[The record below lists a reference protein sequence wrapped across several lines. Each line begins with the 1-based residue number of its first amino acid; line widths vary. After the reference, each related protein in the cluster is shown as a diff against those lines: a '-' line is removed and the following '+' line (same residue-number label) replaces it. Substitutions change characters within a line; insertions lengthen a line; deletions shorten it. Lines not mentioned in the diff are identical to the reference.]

1 MEEQH
6 NSFYNGNKTLYVIS
20 ESTGDKKLQIT
31 EVLPREK
38 RRTKS
43 QGNFSPSPYTISKN
57 LLRET
62 TTTTTTWEKLNLQNF
77 LRGGGGAYLQTP
89 LEARLKRLKKLPIF
103 TQKELIYANS
113 PRLSKSYRG
122 EKTWGEMTS
131 YRFHRYSG
139 EGGGNSLEILVL
151 HAGHD
156 SLQISQ
162 YWLGFAL
169 IWSYLLQLTSLKK
182 DLKQYWRYL
191 AQDEA
196 WTDRGKPSGPMKPA
210 YKTS

>member
-1 MEEQH
+1 MNQIRFLVHQYEYGFSQLAPAFLSQNNLCHSNMEEQH

-77 LRGGGGAYLQTP
+77 LRGGWGSMPTNPPRGSP
-89 LEARLKRLKKLPIF
+89 EALKKTPYFPSKGTHICQFSQIIQELP
-103 TQKELIYANS
+103 
-113 PRLSKSYRG
+113 R
-122 EKTWGEMTS
+122 W
-131 YRFHRYSG
+131 
-139 EGGGNSLEILVL
+139 
-151 HAGHD
+151 
-156 SLQISQ
+156 
-162 YWLGFAL
+162 
-169 IWSYLLQLTSLKK
+169 K
-182 DLKQYWRYL
+182 DLGRNDQL
-191 AQDEA
+191 
-196 WTDRGKPSGPMKPA
+196 PLP
-210 YKTS
+210 

>member
-62 TTTTTTWEKLNLQNF
+62 TTTTNTWEKLNLQHF
-77 LRGGGGAYLQTP
+77 LRGGG
-89 LEARLKRLKKLPIF
+89 E
-103 TQKELIYANS
+103 
-113 PRLSKSYRG
+113 
-122 EKTWGEMTS
+122 
-131 YRFHRYSG
+131 H
-139 EGGGNSLEILVL
+139 
-151 HAGHD
+151 
-156 SLQISQ
+156 
-162 YWLGFAL
+162 
-169 IWSYLLQLTSLKK
+169 
-182 DLKQYWRYL
+182 
-191 AQDEA
+191 
-196 WTDRGKPSGPMKPA
+196 A
-210 YKTS
+210 YKPP